1 MICRI
6 IGSGRGVSNL
16 VDYITHD
23 QTSPENPKPATSE
36 RVAWTACLGIPTD
49 DTALMVRAMQGL
61 TADAPALKERNK
73 ISAKGR
79 KLKKPYSH
87 VVLSWP
93 EGAETP
99 PKEEML
105 SAAAGALGALN
116 LDDRHYAVCAAHN
129 DTNCPHVHIAISRVD
144 PETGRA
150 VNLDKGAGKRVSR
163 WAEEY
168 ERAHGGIV
176 VPTRVERREAEE
188 ARNSLERQCRKNGM
202 PPEEARS
209 TAARMHPRPP
219 ARRASRKPPPP
230 TRATPEETAKWAK
243 LASRQRNEMQRQ
255 QTAQAERVERR
266 RREWAAWQEARTK
279 ARAAGTDVPPKPR
292 TPPVHTLRAD
302 AARERAELRRTHR
315 AERVSLA
322 RQLGRA
328 IAKVWRHAGAAVSR
342 LVRRSPQP
350 PERDDVETRRRQLDA
365 RLATARQQRTEQTRE
380 SLTKERDEASR
391 RYDQA
396 YEDWSYEFARRS
408 HSTSPEKRE
417 LRRALSA
424 ESNAA
429 HAAYRRT
436 DERLSRYKRAARAVR
451 HGPRVPRTSYSPSL
465 QQVMAAAKVIPAA
478 DLEVAAAQ
486 TPGGLREPRR
496 EAKPQPREP
505 APTPARI
512 EPTRRPRPAPTSP
525 RPDPSRRPEAPP
537 PPGPVPPSRA
547 AGYADAHTRADRDRD
562 RADNS
567 R

>member
-6 IGSGRGVSNL
+6 IGSGRGISNL

-36 RVAWTACLGIPTD
+36 RVAWSACLGIPTD
-49 DTALMVRAMQGL
+49 DTGLMVRAMQGL
-61 TADAPALKERNK
+61 SADAPALKEWAG

-79 KLKKPYSH
+79 KLKKPYTH
-87 VVLSWP
+87 MVLSWP

-105 SAAAGALGALN
+105 SAAGGALKSLR
-116 LDDRHYAVCAAHN
+116 LDHRHYAVCSAHT
-129 DTNCPHVHIAISRVD
+129 DTTRPHVHIAVSRVD

-150 VNLDKGAGKRVSR
+150 VTLDKGATQRLSR

-176 VPTRVERREAEE
+176 VPTR
-188 ARNSLERQCRKNGM
+188 
-202 PPEEARS
+202 
-209 TAARMHPRPP
+209 PRPP
-219 ARRASRKPPPP
+219 SQRTSRKPPPP
-230 TRATPEETAKWAK
+230 TRAAPEETAKWAE
-243 LASRQRNEMQRQ
+243 LASRQRNEAQRQ
-255 QTAQAERVERR
+255 RTEQTERVERR
-266 RREWAAWQEARTK
+266 RREWAAWQEANAK

-328 IAKVWRHAGAAVSR
+328 IAKVWRHAGAVVR
-342 LVRRSPQP
+342 KLVVRRSPQP
-350 PERDDVETRRRQLDA
+350 KANDTEAERQRLDA

-380 SLTKERDEASR
+380 RLAKEAKEAYD

-396 YEDWSYEFARRS
+396 YHDWSYGKDWTSRRA
-408 HSTSPEKRE
+408 SPERQAQV
-417 LRRALSA
+417 RALKD
-424 ESNAA
+424 ELE
-429 HAAYRRT
+429 AAYDVHLRA
-436 DERLSRYKRAARAVR
+436 DEHLSRYKRAADAGSR
-451 HGPRVPRTSYSPSL
+451 GPHVLRTSYSPSL
-465 QQVMAAAKVIPAA
+465 QQVIAAA

-512 EPTRRPRPAPTSP
+512 EPTRRPRPAPTP
-525 RPDPSRRPEAPP
+525 TRRPEAPPRRPEAPP

-547 AGYADAHTRADRDRD
+547 AGYADAQARADRDRD
-562 RADNS
+562 RADYS
-567 R
+567 H

>member
-1 MICRI
+1 MICRV

-129 DTNCPHVHIAISRVD
+129 DTNCPHVHIAVSRVD

-230 TRATPEETAKWAK
+230 TRATPEETAKWAE
-243 LASRQRNEMQRQ
+243 LASRQRNEVQRQ
-255 QTAQAERVERR
+255 QTAQAEQVERR

-279 ARAAGTDVPPKPR
+279 ARAAGTDVPPNPR

-328 IAKVWRHAGAAVSR
+328 IAKVWRHAGAAVR
-342 LVRRSPQP
+342 KLVRRSPQP
-350 PERDDVETRRRQLDA
+350 KANDTEAERQRLDA

-380 SLTKERDEASR
+380 RLAKEAKEAYD

-396 YEDWSYEFARRS
+396 YGDWSYRIACHS
-408 HSTSPEKRE
+408 HRHRDSAEKWAQV
-417 LRRALSA
+417 RALSA

-429 HAAYRRT
+429 HAVYHRA
-436 DERLSRYKRAARAVR
+436 DERLRRYERAADAVR
-451 HGPRVPRTSYSPSL
+451 RGPRVLRTSYSPSL
-465 QQVMAAAKVIPAA
+465 QQVMAAA

-547 AGYADAHTRADRDRD
+547 AGYADAQARADRDRD
-562 RADNS
+562 RADYS
-567 R
+567 H

>member
-116 LDDRHYAVCAAHN
+116 LDDRHYAVCAAHD

-230 TRATPEETAKWAK
+230 TRATPEETAKWAE
-243 LASRQRNEMQRQ
+243 LASRQRNEVQRQ
-255 QTAQAERVERR
+255 QTAQTERVERR
-266 RREWAAWQEARTK
+266 RHEWAAWQEARTK

-302 AARERAELRRTHR
+302 AAQERAELRRTHR

-328 IAKVWRHAGAAVSR
+328 IAKVWRHAGAAVR
-342 LVRRSPQP
+342 KLVRRSPQP
-350 PERDDVETRRRQLDA
+350 KANDTEAERRHLDA
-365 RLATARQQRTEQTRE
+365 KLATARQQRTEQTRE
-380 SLTKERDEASR
+380 RLAKEAKEAYD

-396 YEDWSYEFARRS
+396 YHDWSYGKDWTSRRA
-408 HSTSPEKRE
+408 SPERQAQV
-417 LRRALSA
+417 RALKD
-424 ESNAA
+424 ELE
-429 HAAYRRT
+429 AAYDVHLRA
-436 DERLSRYKRAARAVR
+436 DEHLSRYKRAADAVR
-451 HGPRVPRTSYSPSL
+451 RGPHVLRTSYSPSL
-465 QQVMAAAKVIPAA
+465 QQVMAAAKVTAAA

-525 RPDPSRRPEAPP
+525 RPDPSSRREAPP

-547 AGYADAHTRADRDRD
+547 AGYADAQARADRDRD
-562 RADNS
+562 CADYS
-567 R
+567 H